1 MKIRLN
7 INEFYRLMRERN
19 IETISQLSRES
30 GVSCERLYASLRT
43 RTMSKESY
51 WTLAKF
57 YGCHIEDLQ
66 TEDDTL

>member
-30 GVSCERLYASLRT
+30 NISCERLYTSLRK
-43 RTMSKESY
+43 RSLSKENY
-51 WTLAKF
+51 WILAKF
-57 YGCHIEDLQ
+57 YGCHVEDLQ
-66 TEDDTL
+66 IQDDTE